1 MDFKCGIKISLRQVR
16 NPHIKKRVVTIAMAA
31 LSVETGAV
39 AAAGETF
46 ELAMGIESGFSRD
59 SV

>member
-1 MDFKCGIKISLRQVR
+1 MRQVR